1 MGLLLRTHL
10 SIALDSLHRNR
21 ARTFL
26 SALGIAIG
34 VASIV
39 LIMSLTGGIGSL
51 ISASSDKSN
60 ANLILVRPSTGKEL
74 AENLIDEL
82 TANNQYAKSSLTL
95 DDTTSIAKLGNIE
108 AVAPIASNISAV
120 TIGDKSYQSI
130 NVVAT
135 NADLI
140 KTAKLALKN
149 GQFFEESGT
158 HNNAAVI
165 GHDLATKLFGTTDIL
180 ARTFQYGDQKFIIV
194 GVLEKTDSPINYN
207 GVDFDNSILID
218 INFASSFESSI
229 QIQQIN
235 VRTTTTDS
243 TESVAE
249 EIKTKLTNS
258 KKGDTT
264 FQVLTGSSNFQPAG
278 SLLSIISSMLT
289 LVASISLIVGG
300 VGIMNIMLV
309 SVSARTREIGIRKAV
324 GASSGNILLQFLF
337 ESIILS
343 FIGGIMG
350 IALGYAT
357 AFAISLITPFAPHI
371 SWSILG
377 ITCLTSLIVGVI
389 FGVYPAAKA
398 ATKDPITSLKVY
410 R

>member
-21 ARTFL
+21 VRTFL

-51 ISASSDKSN
+51 ISASSDKNN

-135 NADLI
+135 NADLA

-180 ARTFQYGDQKFIIV
+180 ARTFQYGDQKFIII

-218 INFASSFESSI
+218 INFANSFESSI

-309 SVSARTREIGIRKAV
+309 SVSERTREIGIRKAV

-377 ITCLTSLIVGVI
+377 ITCLTSLIVGII

>member
-51 ISASSDKSN
+51 ISASSDKNN

-180 ARTFQYGDQKFIIV
+180 ARTFQYGDQKFIII

-309 SVSARTREIGIRKAV
+309 SVSERTREIGIRKAV
-324 GASSGNILLQFLF
+324 GASSSNILLQFLF

>member
-51 ISASSDKSN
+51 ISASSDKNN

-135 NADLI
+135 NADLV

-289 LVASISLIVGG
+289 LVASISLVVGG

-309 SVSARTREIGIRKAV
+309 SVSERTREIGIRKAV

-377 ITCLTSLIVGVI
+377 ITCLTSLIVGII

>member
-51 ISASSDKSN
+51 ISASSDKNN

-135 NADLI
+135 NADLV

-180 ARTFQYGDQKFIIV
+180 ARTFQYGDQKFIII

-309 SVSARTREIGIRKAV
+309 SVSERTREIGIRKAV

-377 ITCLTSLIVGVI
+377 ITCLTSLIVGII

-398 ATKDPITSLKVY
+398 ATKDPIASLKVY

>member
-51 ISASSDKSN
+51 ISASSDKNN

-120 TIGDKSYQSI
+120 TISDKSYQSI

-135 NADLI
+135 NADLV

-180 ARTFQYGDQKFIIV
+180 ARTFQYGDQKFIII

-309 SVSARTREIGIRKAV
+309 SVSERTREIGIRKAV

>member
-51 ISASSDKSN
+51 ISASSDKNN

-180 ARTFQYGDQKFIIV
+180 ARTFQYGDQKFIII

-218 INFASSFESSI
+218 INFANSFESSI

-309 SVSARTREIGIRKAV
+309 SVSERTREIGIRKAV

-398 ATKDPITSLKVY
+398 ATKDPIASLKVY

>member
-51 ISASSDKSN
+51 ISASSDKNN
-60 ANLILVRPSTGKEL
+60 ANLILIRPSTGKEL

-135 NADLI
+135 NADLV

-309 SVSARTREIGIRKAV
+309 SVSERTREIGIRKAV

>member
-51 ISASSDKSN
+51 ISASSDKNN

-135 NADLI
+135 NADLV

-218 INFASSFESSI
+218 INFANSFESSI

-309 SVSARTREIGIRKAV
+309 SVSERTREIGIRKAV

>member
-51 ISASSDKSN
+51 ISASSDKNN

-180 ARTFQYGDQKFIIV
+180 ARTFQYGDQKFIII

-278 SLLSIISSMLT
+278 SLLSMISSMLT

-309 SVSARTREIGIRKAV
+309 SVSERTREIGIRKAV

>member
-51 ISASSDKSN
+51 ISASSDKNN

-180 ARTFQYGDQKFIIV
+180 ARTFQYDDQKFIII

-218 INFASSFESSI
+218 INFANSFESSI

-309 SVSARTREIGIRKAV
+309 SVSERTREIGIRKAV

>member
-51 ISASSDKSN
+51 ISASSDKNN

-108 AVAPIASNISAV
+108 AVSPIASNISAV

-309 SVSARTREIGIRKAV
+309 SVSERTREIGIRKAV

-398 ATKDPITSLKVY
+398 ATKDPINSLKVY

>member
-60 ANLILVRPSTGKEL
+60 ANLILVHPSTGKEL

-108 AVAPIASNISAV
+108 AVSPIASNISAV

-309 SVSARTREIGIRKAV
+309 SVSERTREIGIRKAV

>member
-51 ISASSDKSN
+51 ISASSDKNN

-180 ARTFQYGDQKFIIV
+180 ARTFQYGDQKFIII

-309 SVSARTREIGIRKAV
+309 SVSERTRAIGIRKAV

-350 IALGYAT
+350 IALGYST

-377 ITCLTSLIVGVI
+377 ITCLTSLIVGII

>member
-21 ARTFL
+21 VRTFL

-51 ISASSDKSN
+51 ISASSDKNN
-60 ANLILVRPSTGKEL
+60 ANLILIRPSTGKEL

-235 VRTTTTDS
+235 IRTTTTDS

-289 LVASISLIVGG
+289 LVASISLVVGG

-309 SVSARTREIGIRKAV
+309 SVSERTREIGIRKAV

-377 ITCLTSLIVGVI
+377 ITCLTSLIVGII

>member
-51 ISASSDKSN
+51 ISASSDKNN

-108 AVAPIASNISAV
+108 AVSPIASNISAV

-309 SVSARTREIGIRKAV
+309 SVSERTREIGIRKAV

-377 ITCLTSLIVGVI
+377 ITSLTSLIVGVI

>member
-21 ARTFL
+21 VRTFL

-51 ISASSDKSN
+51 ISASSDKNN

-135 NADLI
+135 NADLV

-180 ARTFQYGDQKFIIV
+180 ARTFQYGDQKFIII

-218 INFASSFESSI
+218 INFANSFESSI

-309 SVSARTREIGIRKAV
+309 SVSERTREIGIRKAV

-377 ITCLTSLIVGVI
+377 ITCLTTLIVGVI

>member
-1 MGLLLRTHL
+1 MGLLLRTHFN
-10 SIALDSLHRNR
+10 IAVDSLRHNR

-39 LIMSLTGGIGSL
+39 LIMSLTGGINKL
-51 ISASSDKSN
+51 ISASSDKDN
-60 ANLILVRPSTGKEL
+60 ANLILVRPSTSKEFTT
-74 AENLIDEL
+74 NLIDEL
-82 TANNQYAKSSLTL
+82 TSNNQYTKSSLTL
-95 DDTTSIAKLGNIE
+95 ADATTISKLGN
-108 AVAPIASNISAV
+108 VQSTAPIASSVSAV

-135 NADLI
+135 NSDLMY
-140 KTAKLALKN
+140 TAKLSLKN
-149 GQFFEESGT
+149 GQFFEDDKT
-158 HNNAAVI
+158 DNNAAVI

-180 ARTFQYGDQKFIIV
+180 AHTFQYNDTKFIII

-207 GVDFDNSILID
+207 GVDFDNSIFID
-218 INFASSFESSI
+218 INYANTFESSI

-235 VRTTTTDS
+235 VRTATTDS
-243 TESVAE
+243 VTNVAD
-249 EIKTKLTNS
+249 EIKNRLANS

-289 LVASISLIVGG
+289 LVASISLVVGG

-309 SVSARTREIGIRKAV
+309 SVSERTREIGIRKAV

-357 AFAISLITPFAPHI
+357 AFLISLITPFAPHI

-377 ITCLTSLIVGVI
+377 ITCLTSLLVGVI